1 MIEGVRRNGGAKRV
15 FRHNDVAHLREL
27 LAADDR
33 GAEIDC
39 IQSVYSMDGI
49 SAGLRRFVI

>member
-27 LAADDR
+27 LAADDPR
-33 GAEIDC
+33 REIDC
-39 IQSVYSMDGI
+39 IQTCLFNGWGFRPD
-49 SAGLRRFVI
+49 